1 MIIYWLLSDVLS
13 IVYYIF
19 KIACIVDANSQSSL
33 VGYRMAGRVI
43 SVSCVNASLR
53 IQRTYVERKNGP
65 ATNLCERIF
74 KLKKYFRLFKF
85 NTQQKQTEHI
95 LTMAN

>member
-1 MIIYWLLSDVLS
+1 LLSDVLS

-43 SVSCVNASLR
+43 SVSCECITQDSTYVRRTEEWPCNKSLR
-53 IQRTYVERKNGP
+53 ANFQI
-65 ATNLCERIF
+65 
-74 KLKKYFRLFKF
+74 KKIL
-85 NTQQKQTEHI
+85 QTFQI
-95 LTMAN
+95 